1 MFNRNKAESSMAQDA
16 PAQVLERLA
25 FESLRERRRARRWSI
40 FFRFLLA
47 LYALVLFIGI
57 FWRSDGFSMKTT
69 QHTAAVDI
77 AGVIEAGGDVD
88 ADVIIA
94 GIERAFE
101 AKSSVG
107 VLLRINSPGGS
118 AVQSG
123 RIYDEIMR
131 QRELHPDKPV
141 YAVID
146 DICASGGYYIA
157 SAAERIYAN
166 RASLVGSIGVLMSSF
181 GFVDT
186 MEKLGVE
193 RRLITAGKNKAML
206 DPFSPMDNATRE
218 KAEQLVSSI
227 HEQFIAAVRK
237 GRGDR
242 LKESDDTYSGTVWT
256 GEQGVEQGLID
267 ELADDR
273 YVAREVLNAP
283 QIVNYTPQLHLIDE
297 ITEKL
302 GVRVLEIFGI
312 DDDLGGDGRGIQMR

>member
-1 MFNRNKAESSMAQDA
+1 MFNQSTRDSSLAQHE
-16 PAQVLERLA
+16 PARVLEQLA

-47 LYALVLFIGI
+47 LYVLVFFLGL
-57 FWRSDGFSMKTT
+57 FWRSDGFGMKSPR
-69 QHTAAVDI
+69 HTAVVDI
-77 AGVIEAGGDVD
+77 AGVIKAGGDVD
-88 ADVIIA
+88 ADVTIA
-94 GIERAFE
+94 GIERAFQSE
-101 AKSSVG
+101 SAAG

-123 RIYDEIMR
+123 RIYDEILR
-131 QRELHPDKPV
+131 QRELYPNKPV

-157 SAAERIYAN
+157 AATEKIYAN
-166 RASLVGSIGVLMSSF
+166 RASLVGSIGVLMSGF

-193 RRLITAGKNKAML
+193 RRLITAGENKAML
-206 DPFSPMDNATRE
+206 DPFSPMDDASRE
-218 KAEQLVSSI
+218 KARELVGSI
-227 HEQFIAAVRK
+227 HQQFIDAVRK

-242 LKESDDTYSGTVWT
+242 LKESDATYSGTVWT

-273 YVAREVLNAP
+273 YVAREVLDAP
-283 QIVNYTPQLHLIDE
+283 DLVNYTPRPHIIDE
-297 ITEKL
+297 ISEKL
-302 GVRVLEIFGI
+302 GVRLLQLFGI
-312 DDDLGGDGRGIQMR
+312 DGEAGSDRSIQMR